1 MPESISDSEK
11 KTTESL
17 YLTVEQVRTAASAW
31 VEAQSRHSAARRGIY
46 QDAAEKIAYHQVHN
60 QQSRIFHT
68 RTTVAGLLAMGID
81 VDQLPSCIPKYP

>member
-1 MPESISDSEK
+1 
-11 KTTESL
+11 
-17 YLTVEQVRTAASAW
+17 

-46 QDAAEKIAYHQVHN
+46 REAAERIAYYQEHN

-68 RTTVAGLLAMGID
+68 RTTVGRLLAMGID